1 MDNSYFFFK
10 LLYRTLV
17 AFFITTIFLLTT
29 SIAAQNSGAWTASGS
44 GATTTWSANNGE
56 AGVGLVTVTASATD
70 YGSGTGFTLND
81 FQTAGETL
89 ICNPAFT
96 SIPSMVNNPSLS
108 IRHTFPNS
116 AFITFTFSSF
126 VTNPVIHFDRL
137 GGGGGPGGTTTAS
150 RLSVVTPG
158 VTLTELSGNDTH
170 FVTDETNQ
178 TITRTSGMVYT
189 ESRSEC
195 DTPLLGTAAGSVRL
209 NGTFSSVTFEIS
221 MNASGS
227 PTVNDRFEIAFSDLI
242 PDDDRDG
249 VPNVS
254 DICNGFDD
262 NADIDGDNVPD
273 GCDLDNDNDGIL
285 DADEDAS
292 CGITNSTLLF
302 QDFGVASSGTAS
314 PSTSVTLASLD
325 PGITTA
331 YGYRSL
337 ESPYNGVDLQDDFY
351 SVFNNIPEAASWAS
365 SGSERWQNIG
375 DKTGGGSAPT
385 ADRMLMVNAGNTLD
399 AIYEQTL
406 TGVGAGALIDVSFW
420 VLNLDVDK
428 PSNNGRGEPNLQIE
442 LWQNGVLLGTP
453 VNTGDIARETKGDVN
468 AWKEYKTAYSL
479 IALDNSDVTLIIR
492 NNLSETNGN
501 DLAIDDILVVQH
513 CDTDGDGIPN
523 YLDLDSDGDGCPDAI
538 EAAGTFMISDLEDSS
553 LDGGNTGSGYT
564 GTAGPVIQNLGTTV
578 NTNGIPTAAT
588 GGATTG
594 TETTGQNTT
603 AAITDINDSSA
614 CEADLSLTKTV
625 NTAVVKVGSTIIYT
639 LTVKN
644 DGAADATGVQVT
656 DVLPTGVTYVSDNS
670 ATTSTTYISD
680 VWNIGDLD
688 ANQTITLQITATVNG
703 AGTIVNTAEVTQ
715 GNPLDEDSTP
725 NNGN

>member
-56 AGVGLVTVTASATD
+56 AGVELVTITASATD

-227 PTVNDRFEIAFSDLI
+227 PSVNDRFEIAFSDLI

-262 NADIDGDNVPD
+262 IVDTDNDTVPD
-273 GCDLDNDNDGIL
+273 GCDLDDDNDGVL
-285 DADEDAS
+285 DINE
-292 CGITNSTLLF
+292 GIICSPSFVALGQTFTNTST
-302 QDFGVASSGTAS
+302 GTNGGTAA
-314 PSTSVTLASLD
+314 ASLSGLY
-325 PGITTA
+325 PF
-331 YGYRSL
+331 
-337 ESPYNGVDLQDDFY
+337 NGVDVDATFELEGSTSWSSGLNSQTSGGVSGAYINTQVNASSFPEGNVAVY
-351 SVFNNIPEAASWAS
+351 TYTFSEPVFNVEF
-365 SGSERWQNIG
+365 
-375 DKTGGGSAPT
+375 KFGGLDNE
-385 ADRMLMVNAGNTLD
+385 DR
-399 AIYEQTL
+399 
-406 TGVGAGALIDVSFW
+406 IDVLATNGSS
-420 VLNLDVDK
+420 NAQVD
-428 PSNNGRGEPNLQIE
+428 I
-442 LWQNGVLLGTP
+442 T
-453 VNTGDIARETKGDVN
+453 DVN
-468 AWKEYKTAYSL
+468 LGANGTFFSQSVISSASANNAPNNAVQVSITGPVKVIEIRAAKNNRDTNNVTMQFYELEYC
-479 IALDNSDVTLIIR
+479 I
-492 NNLSETNGN
+492 
-501 DLAIDDILVVQH
+501 AIDSDN
-513 CDTDGDGIPN
+513 DTIPN
-523 YLDLDSDGDGCPDAI
+523 YLDTDSDNDGCPDAV
-538 EAAGTFMISDLEDSS
+538 EANGSFMPSQLTALAGGSNGVGSS
-553 LDGGNTGSGYT
+553 LLNF
-564 GTAGPVIQNLGTTV
+564 GTTV
-578 NTNGIPTAAT
+578 DTSPGSATLGVPIEDANGLNISANTP
-588 GGATTG
+588 
-594 TETTGQNTT
+594 Q
-603 AAITDINDSSA
+603 AITVAVTDALDTLA
-614 CEADLSLTKTV
+614 CQADLSLTKTV
-625 NTAVVKVGSTIIYT
+625 NTAIVKVGSTIIYT

-644 DGAADATGVQVT
+644 DDGADATGVQVT

-670 ATTSTTYISD
+670 STTSTTYASD
-680 VWNIGDLD
+680 IWNIGNLE
-688 ANQTITLQITATVNG
+688 ANQSISLIITATVAAG
-703 AGTIVNTAEVTQ
+703 GTIVNTAEITQ
-715 GNPLDEDSTP
+715 SNQIDSDSIP
-725 NNGN
+725 DNGN

>member
-1 MDNSYFFFK
+1 MDNSYFLFK
-10 LLYRTLV
+10 LLYRTVV
-17 AFFITTIFLLTT
+17 AFLITFLFTT

-56 AGVGLVTVTASATD
+56 AGVELVTVTASATD

-158 VTLTELSGNDTH
+158 ITLTELSGNDTH

-262 NADIDGDNVPD
+262 TVDTDNDTVPD
-273 GCDLDNDNDGIL
+273 GCDLDDDNDGVL
-285 DADEDAS
+285 DINEGIICSPSFVALGQTFTNTSTGTNGGTAIANLTGLYPFNGVDVDAS
-292 CGITNSTLLF
+292 FELIGTATWSS
-302 QDFGVASSGTAS
+302 GVASQTLSGVSGAYINTQINNSSFPEGDVAVYTYTFSKPVYNVEFKFGGLDNQDRIDVLATDGSSNAQVDITDINLGTNGTFFSQSVISSAS
-314 PSTSVTLASLD
+314 ANNAPNNAVQVSIEGPVTV
-325 PGITTA
+325 IEI
-331 YGYRSL
+331 R
-337 ESPYNGVDLQDDFY
+337 
-351 SVFNNIPEAASWAS
+351 AAKQNAS
-365 SGSERWQNIG
+365 SNLVTMQF
-375 DKTGGGSAPT
+375 
-385 ADRMLMVNAGNTLD
+385 
-399 AIYEQTL
+399 YEL
-406 TGVGAGALIDVSFW
+406 
-420 VLNLDVDK
+420 
-428 PSNNGRGEPNLQIE
+428 
-442 LWQNGVLLGTP
+442 
-453 VNTGDIARETKGDVN
+453 
-468 AWKEYKTAYSL
+468 EYCT
-479 IALDNSDVTLIIR
+479 ALDTD
-492 NNLSETNGN
+492 N
-501 DLAIDDILVVQH
+501 DTIPDLL
-513 CDTDGDGIPN
+513 DTD
-523 YLDLDSDGDGCPDAI
+523 SDNDGCPDAV
-538 EAAGTFMISDLEDSS
+538 EANGSFMPSQLTVLAFGSNGAGSS
-553 LDGGNTGSGYT
+553 LLNF
-564 GTAGPVIQNLGTTV
+564 GTAVDTTPGSVTLGVPIEDANGLDVSANTPQVITV
-578 NTNGIPTAAT
+578 AV
-588 GGATTG
+588 
-594 TETTGQNTT
+594 
-603 AAITDINDSSA
+603 TDASDTLA
-614 CEADLSLTKTV
+614 CQADLSLTKTV
-625 NTAVVKVGSTIIYT
+625 DNAVPKIGSNIVYT
-639 LTVKN
+639 LTVTN
-644 DGAADATGVQVT
+644 DGAAEATGVQVT
-656 DVLPTGVTYVSDNS
+656 DVLPTGLTFLSMSGGSYSEITDIW
-670 ATTSTTYISD
+670 T
-680 VWNIGDLD
+680 IGSLNV
-688 ANQTITLQITATVNG
+688 NQTTTLQITATVSG
-703 AGTIVNTAEVTQ
+703 AGFIINNAEITQ
-715 GNPLDEDSTP
+715 SNQNDVDSQPETGN
-725 NNGN
+725 